1 MIIKSLHKTKHR
13 IRVETIRNNPV
24 FSTPRVLRAL
34 FDSSGPSRTSESLS
48 AAATS
53 EIAAANYAARAL
65 GVRAGWRLGR
75 AREHCGGA
83 ATLIACPY
91 DFDAYRATSLALYAT
106 LFRFTHGVEILSC
119 DEGTNA

>member
-1 MIIKSLHKTKHR
+1 MLL
-13 IRVETIRNNPV
+13 
-24 FSTPRVLRAL
+24 TPQPLL
-34 FDSSGPSRTSESLS
+34 LLPSHLIGASDSLS

-75 AREHCGGA
+75 AREHCGSA

-119 DEGTNA
+119 DEGTRVNE